1 VTAEWLARSLLPQ
14 PRAQITW
21 RRGSWRDGM
30 RPAPLGGGRAGRRA
44 ETDEAVVKHRRD
56 DVKVL
61 AAVVQLAGGERWLHD
76 AVVGHCGTFLSA
88 HMVPDVIGRVGEL
101 PRGPLGEGRYRA
113 ALGLDD
119 IDRRGRSRSGL
130 RGNRHERLPLPV
142 DVSYK
147 DGNRSVLSW
156 DAICWS
162 HRVGISRLAGG
173 PAPRLVT

>member
-1 VTAEWLARSLLPQ
+1 
-14 PRAQITW
+14 
-21 RRGSWRDGM
+21 M

-61 AAVVQLAGGERWLHD
+61 AAVEQLAGGERWLHD

-113 ALGLDD
+113 VLGLV
-119 IDRRGRSRSGL
+119 
-130 RGNRHERLPLPV
+130 E
-142 DVSYK
+142 
-147 DGNRSVLSW
+147 
-156 DAICWS
+156 S
-162 HRVGISRLAGG
+162 HRDDLGQPGNPGGGAG
-173 PAPRLVT
+173 